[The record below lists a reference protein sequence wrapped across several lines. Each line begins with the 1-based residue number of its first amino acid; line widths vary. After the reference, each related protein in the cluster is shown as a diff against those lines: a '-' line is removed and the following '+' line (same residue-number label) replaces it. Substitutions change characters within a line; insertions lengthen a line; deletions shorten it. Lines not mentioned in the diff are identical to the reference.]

1 MRPSVGLVVSIGAS
15 LDLNNLKEKGQKGQ
29 KAANRI
35 TGTSRL
41 EFSLAY
47 SEKPGESRTLDSQ
60 PFDTTVV
67 HRGLSGFLSFWEF
80 PCTRASGWSSALEP
94 P

>member
-1 MRPSVGLVVSIGAS
+1 MHPRVGLVVSIGAP
-15 LDLNNLKEKGQKGQ
+15 LDLNNLKEKGEKGE

-47 SEKPGESRTLDSQ
+47 SEKPGESRRQCRQIEGSFSGVVCGSRQ
-60 PFDTTVV
+60 REMRMTTP
-67 HRGLSGFLSFWEF
+67 S
-80 PCTRASGWSSALEP
+80 
-94 P
+94 